1 MANIKG
7 SVRTSQLIT
16 TYGVGSVIAVEDES
30 WTVAGLHLWNVGEP
44 DIREPRLEKE
54 LRVNGFVRPPAT
66 GDDEQDDVPVFRFP
80 GWCYCPTCNRLD
92 RHGQFCAPND
102 NHCERC
108 EENPA
113 LIPSRFVVACPRGH
127 LDDFPY
133 SRWVHGGRDLRG
145 VDHKL
150 RFTTLGVSAA
160 LRDVEIRCSCGAS
173 ETMAQAFVGATL
185 ARIAGGCT
193 GRRPWLDDTEVCDE
207 EPRGIQRGASNGWY
221 PLLHSSISIPPWS
234 ETAFRRISRHWAWIK
249 NISDSD
255 LPAVIGAQPGLI
267 TEEFSLDDLVEVVRQ
282 RKRLEAGED
291 TGDERLR
298 DQEYEALQRGREE
311 RTYQQDFVC
320 VPSRV
325 AVEVSDW
332 FAQVMLVKRLREV
345 RALASFTRLL
355 PPDQQTDSEYLAE
368 LALEEVHWLPA
379 IEVSG
384 EGVFIKLNPERLA
397 AWEGNASVQAR
408 VDGLNARY
416 AASQA
421 RSGAVVLRPITARFV
436 AIHTLAHVLIDQW
449 ALDSGYG
456 ASELRERLYVSDEM
470 TGLLIYTATSDSSG
484 SLGGLVA
491 RGEPGSFAQSLRDA
505 ITRTAWCSADPLC
518 IESTQSGVDGLNVA
532 ACHACVLLPETSCE
546 ERNCFLDR
554 ALLVGT
560 PENPD
565 LGLFLELVG

>member
-1 MANIKG
+1 MNNSAETKN
-7 SVRTSQLIT
+7 QLGQETEYVT
-16 TYGVGSVIAVEDES
+16 TYTPSLLAPI
-30 WTVAGLHLWNVGEP
+30 
-44 DIREPRLEKE
+44 PR
-54 LRVNGFVRPPAT
+54 A
-66 GDDEQDDVPVFRFP
+66 
-80 GWCYCPTCNRLD
+80 
-92 RHGQFCAPND
+92 
-102 NHCERC
+102 
-108 EENPA
+108 
-113 LIPSRFVVACPRGH
+113 
-127 LDDFPY
+127 
-133 SRWVHGGRDLRG
+133 
-145 VDHKL
+145 
-150 RFTTLGVSAA
+150 
-160 LRDVEIRCSCGAS
+160 
-173 ETMAQAFVGATL
+173 
-185 ARIAGGCT
+185 
-193 GRRPWLDDTEVCDE
+193 
-207 EPRGIQRGASNGWY
+207 IQRGASNGWY
-221 PLLHSSISIPPWS
+221 PQLHSSISIPPWS
-234 ETAFRRISRHWAWIK
+234 EAAFRRISRHWAWIK

-267 TEEFSLDDLVEVVRQ
+267 TEEFSLEDLVEVVKQ

-320 VPSRV
+320 VPTGVS
-325 AVEVSDW
+325 AEVSDW

-355 PPDQQTDSEYLAE
+355 PPDQQTASEHLAE
-368 LALEEVHWLPA
+368 LSLDEVHWLPA
-379 IEVSG
+379 FEVSG
-384 EGVFIKLNPERLA
+384 EGVFIKLDPERLA
-397 AWEGNASVQAR
+397 AWEGNASVKAR
-408 VDGLNARY
+408 IDGLNARY

-421 RSGAVVLRPITARFV
+421 RHGAAVLRPITARFV

-491 RGEPGSFAQSLRDA
+491 RGEPVPFAQSLRDA

-518 IESTQSGVDGLNVA
+518 IESTQAGVDGLNVA

-565 LGLFLELVG
+565 SGLFLALLG